1 MEQQK
6 NVLKGQDQLVDA
18 LFDRILTIPEKVDRC
33 MFVTSLIDCTS
44 LLHEVQ
50 CQDHRLRLEI
60 WAATYDLINFLRQ
73 NGQLGRNQLDFDTD
87 VKKFLSD
94 IFDTMA
100 DEFILKMEDKE

>member
-1 MEQQK
+1 MEQKK
-6 NVLKGQDQLVDA
+6 NVLKGQDELVDA

-60 WAATYDLINFLRQ
+60 WAATFDLINFLRV
-73 NGQLGRNQLDFDTD
+73 NGQLGRNQVDFNLD
-87 VKKFLSD
+87 VSIFLTQVYR
-94 IFDTMA
+94 TML
-100 DEFILKMEDKE
+100 DEFILKMED

>member
-1 MEQQK
+1 M
-6 NVLKGQDQLVDA
+6 VDA
-18 LFDRILTIPEKVDRC
+18 LFDRILTIPSKVDRC

-60 WAATYDLINFLRQ
+60 WAATFDLINFLRQ
-73 NGQLGRNQLDFDTD
+73 NGQLGRNQLDFDAD
-87 VKKFLSD
+87 VKKFLID
-94 IFDTMA
+94 VYDTMA